1 MLQNILILN
10 GQVSWLRVLYVDY
23 HLHTEQKG
31 QVPVKN
37 VTWAEQKPQQPI
49 SVELPGSI
57 LIADKTQK
65 QQFFLPTIF
74 CLNSCKTEGLKV
86 AA

>member
-37 VTWAEQKPQQPI
+37 VT
-49 SVELPGSI
+49 
-57 LIADKTQK
+57 
-65 QQFFLPTIF
+65 
-74 CLNSCKTEGLKV
+74 
-86 AA
+86 